1 MKNLFTVFTVTLCII
16 TFGIYAISLEQWY
29 TIWYIGKGQSDS
41 IISNL
46 TWGSFPAWGLFAA
59 VLISLLITKCFIWLY
74 NEINTWF
81 SIVLLLGSSLT
92 YQSCG
97 TRAQANQQTLYT
109 ESCGVNWRLIK
120 PGETIPYCHG
130 MCQCTYHVSIPSSP
144 MQGDAKFKIMFG
156 GNVLAKVE
164 ISYDYVIDSALLFIQ
179 EAKYLGKSATNKQSD
194 DDSNATRSYETAENM
209 VIDKRIREVLREFT
223 LLEDVVDFSPDD
235 VEDKVFVRVN
245 EILKSRG
252 VSLNFISIVVE
263 FDDLTKQAIDAA
275 TALRVYKNKG
285 LDSAGLEIMKA
296 RAGATQ
302 ITIVNNDKEDK

>member
-1 MKNLFTVFTVTLCII
+1 MKNLFTVFTVTLCVI
-16 TFGIYAISLEQWY
+16 TFGIYYALLDQWY

-59 VLISLLITKCFIWLY
+59 ILISLLITKCFIWLY
-74 NEINTWF
+74 NEINNLF
-81 SIVLLLGSSLT
+81 IGILLLGSSLT

-120 PGETIPYCHG
+120 PGETIPYCNVGCH
-130 MCQCTYHVSIPSSP
+130 CTYSVRVPDYP
-144 MQGDAKFKIMFG
+144 MQGSASFKLMFE
-156 GNVLAKVE
+156 GNVIAKIEV
-164 ISYDYVIDSALLFIQ
+164 SYDYVIDSALLFIK
-179 EAKYLGKSATNKQSD
+179 EAKYLGKANTESSDATNS
-194 DDSNATRSYETAENM
+194 SSAYETAENM
-209 VIDKRIREVLREFT
+209 VIDKRIREVLRELT
-223 LLEDVVDFSPDD
+223 QKEDVVDFNPDD
-235 VEDKVFVRVN
+235 IEEQAFIKIN
-245 EILKSRG
+245 ELLDSRG
-252 VSLNFISIVVE
+252 VTLNFISIVTE
-263 FDDLTKQAIDAA
+263 FDEQTKLAIDAA
-275 TALRVYKNKG
+275 TAIRVYKSKG